1 MAAGLAVR
9 FESPATLGSFEFSLS
24 GERRPHPF
32 QSSLAAPI
40 NLHCTV
46 RAICANRG
54 DSQQP
59 LADVH
64 SRKSGSVSGYR
75 SREEPALIR
84 RLDENPSFCRPTM
97 LEEFDLAQALFRLFK
112 RFVRPAEIFSFLR

>member
-1 MAAGLAVR
+1 MAR
-9 FESPATLGSFEFSLS
+9 FTVVEDSEGNYSLLNIDLI
-24 GERRPHPF
+24 GMIRDVYKR
-32 QSSLAAPI
+32 Q
-40 NLHCTV
+40 V